1 MEKVKVKLVEFLKA
15 NYKEI
20 IVITII
26 LLLGAFLRLFRI
38 SEYMHFYGDE
48 GRDLIIVRN
57 LLVNGDP
64 ILIGPGTSVGNMY
77 LGPLYYYLIAP
88 ALFLSNY
95 NPVGPVI
102 LVAILAT
109 ATIYLTY
116 LLSKKWFG
124 IIPAVIASLLTAIL
138 PTFIKY
144 SNFSWNPNVLPFF
157 SILSVFLIDRIE
169 SKKQSWLLIPAFA
182 SFAFVLQS
190 HYMGIFLLPVIFGV
204 WIYKLIK
211 QNTKKGYLLNTLFG
225 IFVFGFLMSPLL
237 IFDIRHNYMNINAL
251 MDYLGGLGG
260 SRSYS
265 LLTFFERLI
274 INIKFMVGDILS
286 STNELVSAI
295 YSFFVIIGA
304 IFLHYYSK
312 SKYQIKI
319 LSLWL
324 LMSTLGL
331 TLYGGRIIS
340 HYYGFAFMV
349 VPMLIGAILGKISDN
364 KKIIGIIFSA
374 LVLSPIIYFSITESN
389 LIYPP
394 NRLVQRAEAV
404 ADQINKESYGKEFNI
419 AVLSEGNYEDGYQYF
434 LELRGYP
441 IKEIDPLNYNET
453 VTGQLFVI
461 CELIEKDCDPTHS
474 AKAEV
479 ANFGWSK
486 IEDKWNVNGVVLY
499 KLVHS
504 R

>member
-1 MEKVKVKLVEFLKA
+1 MEKVKVKFVEFVKA

-20 IVITII
+20 IVVTVI
-26 LLLGAFLRLFRI
+26 LLIGAFLRLFRI

-57 LLVNGDP
+57 LLVNKDL

-88 ALFLSNY
+88 ALLLSNY
-95 NPVGPVI
+95 HPVGPAI
-102 LVAILAT
+102 FVAILGVV
-109 ATIYLTY
+109 TIYLTY

-124 IIPAVIASLLTAIL
+124 VFPAIIAALLYAIA
-138 PTFIKY
+138 PTVIKY
-144 SNFSWNPNVLPFF
+144 SNFSWNPNVTPFF
-157 SILSVFLIDRIE
+157 SILSIYLIDKINL
-169 SKKQSWLLIPAFA
+169 KKQNWLLIPALA

-190 HYMGIFLLPVIFGV
+190 HYMGIFLLPVIIAV
-204 WIYKLIK
+204 WIYKLRK
-211 QNTKKGYLLNTLFG
+211 QRIKKGYILNTLLGIVAFG
-225 IFVFGFLMSPLL
+225 LLMSPLL
-237 IFDIRHNYMNINAL
+237 IFDIRHNYMNFNSL
-251 MDYLGGLGG
+251 MTYLGGLGG

-274 INIKFMVGDILS
+274 TNIKFMVADTLGSDGLI
-286 STNELVSAI
+286 SAL
-295 YSFFVIIGA
+295 YSFFIIIGA

-312 SKYQIKI
+312 SKYQIAI

-349 VPMLIGAILGKISDN
+349 IPLLIGAIIGKAYEN
-364 KKIIGIIFSA
+364 KKIVGIVFGA
-374 LVLSPIIYFSITESN
+374 LVLFPILYFSIKDSN
-389 LIYPP
+389 LRYAP

-404 ADQINKESYGKEFNI
+404 AEKINKEAYGRDFNI

-434 LELRGYP
+434 LEQKGYP
-441 IKEIDPLNYNET
+441 IKEIDPLNYDLT
-453 VTGQLFVI
+453 VTGQLFVV
-461 CELIEKDCDPTHS
+461 CELPEQDCDPTHS

-486 IEDKWNVNGVVLY
+486 VEDKWDVNGVILY
-499 KLVHS
+499 KLIHS